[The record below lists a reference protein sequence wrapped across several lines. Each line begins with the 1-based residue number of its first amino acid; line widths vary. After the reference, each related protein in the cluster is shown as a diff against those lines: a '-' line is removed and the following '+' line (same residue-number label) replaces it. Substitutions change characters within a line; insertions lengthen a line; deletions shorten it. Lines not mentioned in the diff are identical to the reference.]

1 MGEELGSTR
10 DYEVVIVGGGPAG
23 LSAALWLARYRRR
36 VLLVDEGVPRNQ
48 STWAVHGYPGLSDL
62 PPAEVRRRMLQQTLA
77 AGAEHREAS
86 VTGLAGRKDDFLLE
100 LSAGPAVRS
109 RRVLLA
115 YGQRDVLPQIEGV
128 ADLFGSS
135 VFHCPDC
142 DGPSLAG
149 ARVAV
154 LGHDHGAASLAL
166 YLLTWTPHMVL
177 LTNGQPPELPAAA
190 LATLA
195 TRNVEI
201 RSERVLR
208 LVPRGRFLHRVDV
221 EHGEAINVE
230 GLFFHLGTLPGS
242 DLAARLGCEHDAAGH
257 IRVDR
262 TQESSV
268 PGVYAAGDVTGQPY
282 LVISAAAEGVRAALA
297 LHRSLLPPDFDL
309 PGTEEP
315 DGS

>member
-1 MGEELGSTR
+1 MGEELGSKR

-36 VLLVDEGVPRNQ
+36 VLLVDAGVPRNQ
-48 STWAVHGYPGLSDL
+48 ATWAVHGYPGLADL

-86 VTGLAGRKDDFLLE
+86 VTGMAGSKDDFLLE
-100 LSAGPAVRS
+100 LSAGPALRS
-109 RRVLLA
+109 QRVLLA
-115 YGQRDVLPQIEGV
+115 YGQRDILPEIEGL

-154 LGHDHGAASLAL
+154 LGNDPAAAALAL
-166 YLLTWTPHMVL
+166 YLLTWTRHMVL
-177 LTNGQPPELPAAA
+177 LTNGEDPELTDDA
-190 LATLA
+190 LATLRA
-195 TRNVEI
+195 HDVEI
-201 RSERVLR
+201 RGERVLR

-221 EHGEAINVE
+221 AEGEPVHVE
-230 GLFFHLGTLPGS
+230 GLFFHLGTLPGCA
-242 DLAARLGCEHDAAGH
+242 LGERVGCELDAGGH
-257 IRVDR
+257 IIVDR
-262 TQESSV
+262 TQESTV
-268 PGVYAAGDVTGQPY
+268 PGVYAAGDVTGGPY

-297 LHRSLLPPDFDL
+297 LHRSLLPSEFAPQQL
-309 PGTEEP
+309 EGHGE
-315 DGS
+315 G

>member
-48 STWAVHGYPGLSDL
+48 STWAVHGYPGLADL

-86 VTGLAGRKDDFLLE
+86 VTGVAGRKDDFLLE
-100 LSAGPAVRS
+100 LSAGAAVRS

-115 YGQRDVLPQIEGV
+115 YGQRDVLPEIEGV

-154 LGHDHGAASLAL
+154 LGHDHAAASLAL

-177 LTNGQPPELPAAA
+177 LTNGQAPELPAAA

-195 TRNVEI
+195 ARDVEI

-208 LVPRGRFLHRVDV
+208 LVPRGRFLHRIDV
-221 EHGEAINVE
+221 EGGEAVSVE

-242 DLAARLGCEHDAAGH
+242 DLSARLGCQHDAGGH
-257 IRVDR
+257 ITVDR

-297 LHRSLLPPDFDL
+297 LHRSLLPPEFALAD
-309 PGTEEP
+309 PGA
-315 DGS
+315 